1 MRENLGVSQGELAKR
16 MGVRQ
21 ATVSDWETGKQ
32 SPSPMARRLLD
43 RLAGGADAEAT
54 EGDEVLS

>member
-1 MRENLGVSQGELAKR
+1 MSQKELAKR

-21 ATVSDWETGKQ
+21 ATVSDWQNGKQ

-43 RLAGGADAEAT
+43 RLAAAAEEA
-54 EGDEVLS
+54 SR